1 MDQKSNVRLVRQTV
15 ENKLE
20 VDIYVKD
27 AYGKEHVI
35 YPKQKKTLL
44 VVKRSKHDRKRVD

>member
-1 MDQKSNVRLVRQTV
+1 MDQKSNIRLVKQVV
-15 ENKLE
+15 ENKLD
-20 VDIYVKD
+20 VDIYRRD

-44 VVKRSKHDRKRVD
+44 VVKRSKQ